1 MPRLL
6 FFIPCSRPITEAQ
19 TGLLSLIAVIDGFQ
33 VQVSHEEVQP
43 NAVIPVSWS
52 AIATWLRIPSDEG
65 KRFEQRI
72 TIVMPDG
79 SENVDGSATF
89 EMPNRIHRQ
98 TTNLN
103 AFPIGQV
110 GEYRLLLSLRDV
122 AEDDNWTVVADY
134 PIVVEHIKGER
145 G

>member
-6 FFIPCSRPITEAQ
+6 FFIPCSRSITETQ
-19 TGLLSLIAVIDGFQ
+19 TGLLSLIAVMDGFQ
-33 VQVSHEEVQP
+33 VQVSHEEVP
-43 NAVIPVSWS
+43 ANAVIPVSWS
-52 AIATWLRIPSDEG
+52 AIASWLRMPSDEG

-79 SENVDGSATF
+79 SENVDGNAVF
-89 EMPNRIHRQ
+89 EMANRLYRQ
-98 TTNLN
+98 TTSLN

-110 GEYRLLLSLRDV
+110 GEYHLQLSLRDA
-122 AEDDNWTVVADY
+122 AEGDNWTVVADY
-134 PIVVEHIKGER
+134 PIVVEHVRGER